1 MCTWSASQY
10 RAAADKHYK
19 VCILLRNE
27 YEGNKDKKCLVS
39 NLFYL
44 GGYVIECTLKYLILC
59 NKPERD
65 KSYSREEL
73 ASMLLWT
80 HNLKELLRLATEQV
94 EGFTISWYALNQNTR
109 KWNESVRYD
118 VPIKNQFHQCIRN
131 DFWTDVNEI
140 YNIMR
145 ENY

>member
-19 VCILLRNE
+19 VCNLLRRE
-27 YEGNKDKKCLVS
+27 YDSNRNKKCLVS

-59 NKPERD
+59 NEPDRD
-65 KSYSREEL
+65 KSYSKEEL
-73 ASMLLWT
+73 RDMHLLT
-80 HNLKELLRLATEQV
+80 HNLQELHRLASEHV
-94 EGFTISWYALNQNTR
+94 DGFTISWHELNQNTK
-109 KWNESVRYD
+109 KWDESVRYD
-118 VPIKNQFHQCIRN
+118 KPIENQYHQCIRN
-131 DFWTDVNEI
+131 GFWTDVDKI